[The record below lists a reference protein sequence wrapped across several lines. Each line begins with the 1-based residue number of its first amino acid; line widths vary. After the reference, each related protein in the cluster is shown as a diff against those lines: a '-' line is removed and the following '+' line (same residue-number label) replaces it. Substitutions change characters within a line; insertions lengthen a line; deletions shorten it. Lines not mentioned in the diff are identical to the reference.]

1 VGRLP
6 DFLGEGTTALNEKIT
21 RLPFFQNLL
30 NLALLTLLA
39 LLCAF
44 PIVHI
49 LALSLSSA
57 TAAASG
63 RVTIW
68 PVEFTTQSYQF
79 VLESAAFGKSF
90 MISLLRV
97 LVGTPVNM
105 ILTILVAY
113 PLSRSRDQF
122 RMRDF
127 FVWFFFITVL
137 FSGGL
142 IPWYMV
148 IQQTGLI
155 DNFWALIIP
164 GALPVFNVI
173 LLVNSFRGIPKEL
186 EEAAAMDGAGHWTN
200 LFQILIPLSLPV
212 LATVTLFVVVGHW
225 NSWFDGLILMN
236 SPDKYPLQSYLQTV
250 VVNLDPRML
259 TERDLDL
266 LKIISNRTTRAA
278 QIFVAMVPILM
289 IYPFLQRY
297 FTSGIKL
304 GSVKG

>member
-1 VGRLP
+1 M
-6 DFLGEGTTALNEKIT
+6 NERIIK
-21 RLPFFQNLL
+21 LPFFENLL
-30 NLALLTLLA
+30 NLAILA
-39 LLCAF
+39 VLAVLCLF

-57 TAAASG
+57 TAAGSG
-63 RVTIW
+63 RVSIW

-79 VLESAAFGKSF
+79 VLENPAFGRSF
-90 MISLLRV
+90 MISLMRV

-113 PLSRSRDQF
+113 PLSRSSTEF
-122 RMRDF
+122 RARSF
-127 FVWFFFITVL
+127 FAWFFIITVL

-148 IQQTGLI
+148 IQQTRLI
-155 DNFWALIIP
+155 DSFWALILP
-164 GALPVFNVI
+164 GAVPVFNVI
-173 LLVNSFRGIPKEL
+173 LLSNSFKSISKEL
-186 EEAAAMDGAGHWTN
+186 EEAARMDGAGHWTV
-200 LFQILIPLSLPV
+200 LFRILLPLSLPV
-212 LATVTLFVVVGHW
+212 LATLTLFVSVGHW
-225 NSWFDGLILMN
+225 NAWLDGLILMN

-250 VVNLDPRML
+250 VVNVDPRML

-278 QIFVAMVPILM
+278 QIFIAMIPILA

>member
-1 VGRLP
+1 M
-6 DFLGEGTTALNEKIT
+6 NEKIVK
-21 RLPFFQNLL
+21 LPFLENLANL
-30 NLALLTLLA
+30 FVLALLA
-39 LLCAF
+39 ILCLF
-44 PIVHI
+44 PIVHT

-68 PVEFTTQSYQF
+68 PVEFTLQSYRF
-79 VLESAAFGKSF
+79 VLDNPAFIRSF
-90 MISLLRV
+90 GVSLLRV

-113 PLSRSRDQF
+113 PLSRSNNEF
-122 RMRDF
+122 RMRGF
-127 FVWFFFITVL
+127 FVWFFLITVL

-148 IQQTGLI
+148 IRQTGLI
-155 DNFWALIIP
+155 DSFWALIIP

-173 LLVNSFRGIPKEL
+173 LLTNSFRSIPKEL
-186 EEAAAMDGAGHWTN
+186 EEAAAMDGAGHWTV
-200 LFQILIPLSLPV
+200 LFRVLLPLSLPI
-212 LATVTLFVVVGHW
+212 LATLTLFVAVFHW

-250 VVNLDPRML
+250 VVNPDPRML
-259 TERDLDL
+259 TERDLAL
-266 LKIISNRTTRAA
+266 LQIISNRTTRAA
-278 QIFVAMVPILM
+278 QIFIAMIPILA
-289 IYPFLQRY
+289 IYPSLQRY
-297 FTSGIKL
+297 FTTGIKL

>member
-1 VGRLP
+1 M
-6 DFLGEGTTALNEKIT
+6 NEKIIK
-21 RLPFFQNLL
+21 LPFFENLV
-30 NLALLTLLA
+30 NLFILAVLA
-39 LLCAF
+39 LLCLF

-57 TAAASG
+57 SAASSG
-63 RVTIW
+63 RVAIW

-79 VLESAAFGKSF
+79 VLENPAFGRSF
-90 MISLLRV
+90 MVSIMRV

-113 PLSRSRDQF
+113 PLSRSSEKF
-122 RMRDF
+122 RARTF
-127 FVWFFFITVL
+127 FVWFFLITIL

-148 IQQTGLI
+148 IKQTGLI
-155 DNFWALIIP
+155 DNFWALILP
-164 GALPVFNVI
+164 GAVPVFNVI
-173 LLVNSFRGIPKEL
+173 LLTNSFKGIPKEL
-186 EEAAAMDGAGHWTN
+186 EEAAMMDGAGHWRI
-200 LFQILIPLSLPV
+200 LFQVLLPLSLPV
-212 LATVTLFVVVGHW
+212 LATVTLFVAVSHW
-225 NSWFDGLILMN
+225 NAWLDGLILMN
-236 SPDKYPLQSYLQTV
+236 SPENYPLQSYLQTV
-250 VVNLDPRML
+250 VVNIDPRML

-278 QIFVAMVPILM
+278 QIFIAMIPIL
-289 IYPFLQRY
+289 IVYPFLQRY

>member
-1 VGRLP
+1 M
-6 DFLGEGTTALNEKIT
+6 NEKIVK
-21 RLPFFQNLL
+21 LPFLENLANL
-30 NLALLTLLA
+30 FVLALLA
-39 LLCAF
+39 ILCLF
-44 PIVHI
+44 PIVHT

-68 PVEFTTQSYQF
+68 PVEFTLQSYRF
-79 VLESAAFGKSF
+79 VLDNPAFIRSF
-90 MISLLRV
+90 GVSLLRV

-113 PLSRSRDQF
+113 PLSRSNNEF
-122 RMRDF
+122 RMRGF
-127 FVWFFFITVL
+127 FVWFFLITVL

-148 IQQTGLI
+148 IRQTGLI
-155 DNFWALIIP
+155 DSFWALIIP

-173 LLVNSFRGIPKEL
+173 LLTNSFRSIPKEL
-186 EEAAAMDGAGHWTN
+186 EEAAAMDGAGHWTI
-200 LFQILIPLSLPV
+200 LFRVLLPLSLPI
-212 LATVTLFVVVGHW
+212 LATLTLFVAVFHW

-250 VVNLDPRML
+250 VVNPDPRML
-259 TERDLDL
+259 TERDLAL
-266 LKIISNRTTRAA
+266 LQIISNRTTRAA
-278 QIFVAMVPILM
+278 QIFIAMIPILA
-289 IYPFLQRY
+289 IYPSLQRY
-297 FTSGIKL
+297 FTTGIKL

>member
-1 VGRLP
+1 MTV
-6 DFLGEGTTALNEKIT
+6 
-21 RLPFFQNLL
+21 
-30 NLALLTLLA
+30 LAV
-39 LLCAF
+39 LCLF

-49 LALSLSSA
+49 LALSFSSA

-79 VLESAAFGKSF
+79 VLANSAFGKAF
-90 MISLLRV
+90 MISILRV

-113 PLSRSRDQF
+113 PLSRSRGQF
-122 RMRDF
+122 QGARFLRL
-127 FVWFFFITVL
+127 VL
-137 FSGGL
+137 PDHGL
-142 IPWYMV
+142 VFQRLISWYMV

-173 LLVNSFRGIPKEL
+173 LLVNSFGMPKDL

-200 LFQILIPLSLPV
+200 LFQILLPLSLPV
-212 LATVTLFVVVGHW
+212 LATVTLFVVVSHW
-225 NSWFDGLILMN
+225 NAWFDGLILMN

-250 VVNLDPRML
+250 VVARI
-259 TERDLDL
+259 R
-266 LKIISNRTTRAA
+266 
-278 QIFVAMVPILM
+278 
-289 IYPFLQRY
+289 
-297 FTSGIKL
+297 GC
-304 GSVKG
+304 

>member
-1 VGRLP
+1 V
-6 DFLGEGTTALNEKIT
+6 NEKIFK
-21 RLPFFQNLL
+21 LPFFENLL
-30 NLALLTLLA
+30 NLTVLTLLG
-39 LLCAF
+39 LLCIF

-49 LALSLSSA
+49 LALSFSSA

-63 RVTIW
+63 RVTIF

-79 VLESAAFGKSF
+79 VLENPAFGKSF

-97 LVGTPVNM
+97 LVGTPINM

-113 PLSRSRDQF
+113 PLSRTRNEFRARDYF
-122 RMRDF
+122 A
-127 FVWFFFITVL
+127 WFFLITVL

-155 DNFWALIIP
+155 DSFWALIIP

-173 LLVNSFRGIPKEL
+173 LLANSFRSIPKDL
-186 EEAAAMDGAGHWTN
+186 EEAAAMDGAGHWTI
-200 LFQILIPLSLPV
+200 LFKVLLPLSLPV
-212 LATVTLFVVVGHW
+212 LATVTLFVAVSHW

-250 VVNLDPRML
+250 IVSPDPRML
-259 TERDLDL
+259 TERDLAL
-266 LKIISNRTTRAA
+266 LQIINNRTTRAA
-278 QIFVAMVPILM
+278 QIFIAMVPILVV
-289 IYPFLQRY
+289 YPFLQRY

-304 GSVKG
+304 GAVKG